1 MLNRENKHLP
11 AGEQRFIFGI
21 NEEFS
26 FSRGTK
32 LLGRWPVTINAIL
45 QNSAVNCAESEH
57 SFFFQLQ
64 NGGGGAGHQE
74 LLVAALGADREGG
87 GGMEHGAGAGAGYGF
102 EPHHG
107 YRPHSH
113 STSVV

>member
-1 MLNRENKHLP
+1 MNRDSFLGFMKNFHLVEVE
-11 AGEQRFIFGI
+11 G
-21 NEEFS
+21 
-26 FSRGTK
+26 
-32 LLGRWPVTINAIL
+32 LLGRWPVTINAVL
-45 QNSAVNCAESEH
+45 QNPAVSSAESEH
-57 SFFFQLQ
+57 SFLFQLQ
-64 NGGGGAGHQE
+64 SGGGGSGHQE

-87 GGMEHGAGAGAGYGF
+87 GGMEHGAGAGYGF

>member
-1 MLNRENKHLP
+1 MHFFR
-11 AGEQRFIFGI
+11 
-21 NEEFS
+21 
-26 FSRGTK
+26 
-32 LLGRWPVTINAIL
+32 IL
-45 QNSAVNCAESEH
+45 QSVLQNPNALS
-57 SFFFQLQ
+57 FFQLQ